1 MGGIKGSL
9 KMGNMISDCLG
20 FISTTKGS
28 LKTG

>member
-9 KMGNMISDCLG
+9 KMGNMISGCLG